1 MVTARAFV
9 YLASGSPRRH
19 STPQSQEALAPRAPR
34 SCCSDPCRPYC
45 LALAAS
51 DELVTA
57 SVTGEHGGI
66 AGREIGLLVD
76 PVHLHVFDAASGL
89 NLIH

>member
-1 MVTARAFV
+1 MRSPQGLSLGESAGESGASMLRMKVRVAE
-9 YLASGSPRRH
+9 YLG
-19 STPQSQEALAPRAPR
+19 TETVINGT
-34 SCCSDPCRPYC
+34 
-45 LALAAS
+45 LAAS